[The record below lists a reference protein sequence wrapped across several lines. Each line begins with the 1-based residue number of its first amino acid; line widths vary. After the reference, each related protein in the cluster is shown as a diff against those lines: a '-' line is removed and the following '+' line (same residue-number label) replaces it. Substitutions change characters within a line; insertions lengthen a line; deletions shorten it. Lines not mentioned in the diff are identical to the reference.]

1 MLFLFLFCFEL
12 VTTVFLKKVTE
23 DYVMYVIIREEFKI
37 VENMIF
43 VSVKF
48 ISHKISSNSASSKL
62 DTKKRILWLC
72 KRKTW
77 LQ

>member
-1 MLFLFLFCFEL
+1 
-12 VTTVFLKKVTE
+12 
-23 DYVMYVIIREEFKI
+23 MYVIIREEFKI

-43 VSVKF
+43 VWVKF
-48 ISHKISSNSASSKL
+48 ISHKISSNSASSEL

>member
-43 VSVKF
+43 VWVKF
-48 ISHKISSNSASSKL
+48 ISHKISSNSASSEL

-72 KRKTW
+72 KRKT
-77 LQ
+77 